1 MQLIHTPQSSVFNL
15 VEEDVEGESY
25 LTSGPLMEEGKAAQT
40 RALNLDLP
48 PTDVAGKRRASLE
61 RKMTI
66 KPFRCAC
73 DVMTSLMNLQVVSGR
88 RFKEGIAP
96 C

>member
-1 MQLIHTPQSSVFNL
+1 MFNL

-25 LTSGPLMEEGKAAQT
+25 LTSGPLMEEGKKTAQT

-48 PTDVAGKRRASLE
+48 PTDVAGTRGASLE